1 MVVKNNRS
9 KILFVDIEA
18 TNLDA
23 NFGYILC
30 IGYKWAHEKD
40 AKVIS
45 ITDFKRHKQDCTDD
59 REVLKAFSEIYNQAD
74 IVVWHYGERFD
85 LPYIQTRLLMNKMPI
100 LPVAASVDTWRIA
113 RYKLKL
119 NSNRL
124 ETLLKALECKYQKS
138 PVDGKMWIRATA
150 GDNKAIKYVVEHCYY
165 DIMVLEEAYNKVKGL
180 MCNHPLV
187 GDAKKE
193 RCYTQK
199 DECPSCAKKRLR
211 VYGTT
216 LTASNRYKRLKCM
229 ECGRT
234 VKGEVINTFL
244 EADT

>member
-1 MVVKNNRS
+1 MNKT

-23 NFGYILC
+23 NFGYVLC

-45 ITDFKRHKQDCTDD
+45 ITDFKRHKTDCTDD
-59 REVLKAFSEIYNQAD
+59 RELLKEFSKIYEQAD

-85 LPYIQTRLLMNKMPI
+85 LPYLQTRLLMNKLPI
-100 LPVAASVDTWRIA
+100 LPVTSSVDTWRIA
-113 RYKLKL
+113 KYKMKL

-150 GDNKAIKYVVEHCYY
+150 GDKKAIKYVVEHCYF
-165 DIMVLEEAYNKVKGL
+165 DIMVLEEAYNKIKGL
-180 MCNHPLV
+180 MSNHPLV
-187 GDAKKE
+187 GSEKQEKS
-193 RCYTQK
+193 YSTK
-199 DECPSCAKKRLR
+199 DDCPNCGESKFI
-211 VYGTT
+211 VYGST
-216 LTASNRYKRLKCM
+216 LTATKRYQRLKCLN
-229 ECGRT
+229 CGRT
-234 VKGEVINTFL
+234 VKGKVYNEW
-244 EADT
+244 